1 MRCTFAFLVAALC
14 VCAQSMPSR
23 PSNEDLSHW
32 VKNGVSK
39 KQGADGSSGN
49 VDLTALSG
57 STVASVV
64 FPKKPVLDGFDMRTA
79 WLTACV
85 VASGVATLF
94 TGSMLVSARRRDD
107 SLKQIASD
115 VKRD

>member
-1 MRCTFAFLVAALC
+1 MRCTISLLVAVLC
-14 VCAQSMPSR
+14 VCAQGAPSR
-23 PSNEDLSHW
+23 PTNEDLAQW

-39 KQGADGSSGN
+39 NQVAGTSGGN
-49 VDLTALSG
+49 VDLTALAG
-57 STVASVV
+57 ATVASVV
-64 FPKKPVLDGFDMRTA
+64 YSKKPVLDGFDMRTA

-85 VASGVATLF
+85 VVSGVATLF